1 MKRHAVFIALGA
13 MALLT
18 TPAVARSA
26 TPPSASIPFANHG
39 GIYNWR
45 AQGDDTIYFED
56 NHHTWYKAT
65 LFAPAFDLGFKEAL
79 AVQAGPTD
87 TLDKWSAVIIH
98 GQRYPFSSFVRIEGK
113 PPKAAR

>member
-1 MKRHAVFIALGA
+1 MKCLAILAPAAAL
-13 MALLT
+13 ALLT
-18 TPAVARSA
+18 SPAIAGTPQGARD
-26 TPPSASIPFANHG
+26 SIPFANHG

-65 LFAPAFDLGFKEAL
+65 LFSPAFDLGFKEAL

-98 GQRYPFSSFVRIEGK
+98 GQKYPFQSFVRIAGQ

>member
-1 MKRHAVFIALGA
+1 MKRIAILAPLAA
-13 MALLT
+13 MVLLT
-18 TPAVARSA
+18 TPAIARSPQA
-26 TPPSASIPFANHG
+26 PEASIPFANHG

-56 NHHTWYKAT
+56 NHHAWYKAT
-65 LFAPAFDLGFKEAL
+65 LFSPALDLGFKEAL

-98 GQRYPFSSFVRIEGK
+98 GQRYPFTSFVRIEGK